1 MPLQPYLQFL
11 DLLAGADFAVT
22 DGGSIQEECYSLNVP
37 CLIMRAKTERMEGL
51 GENAVLAGFSRER
64 FTDFLK
70 ALPDLK
76 RREADDGGLS
86 PSSLIVD
93 HLQKYLESH
102 G

>member
-1 MPLQPYLQFL
+1 LKFL

-51 GENAVLAGFSRER
+51 GENAILAGFSRER
-64 FTDFLK
+64 FADFLK

-76 RREADDGGLS
+76 RRDADDEGLS